1 MSIRFDENILSPLGR
16 TAAGVKAVS
25 LDEGD
30 FVVGADMVDDEH
42 KVLLIT
48 ENGYGKC
55 TESSFYRSQNRGGK
69 GLKSYKITDKTGPI
83 VGLNMVKD
91 DEELIMATNTGTV
104 IRIRIKDIST
114 VGRVAMGVKLINL
127 HNDVHVMSTAKI
139 EAEYVDNDEETTEE
153 NVDNTEVINDSEEN
167 GEVINTENIN
177 SENQ

>member
-1 MSIRFDENILSPLGR
+1 
-16 TAAGVKAVS
+16 
-25 LDEGD
+25 
-30 FVVGADMVDDEH
+30 
-42 KVLLIT
+42 
-48 ENGYGKC
+48 
-55 TESSFYRSQNRGGK
+55 
-69 GLKSYKITDKTGPI
+69 
-83 VGLNMVKD
+83 MVKD

-139 EAEYVDNDEETTEE
+139 EAEYVDNGEETAEE
-153 NVDNTEVINDSEEN
+153 NVDNTEVINNSEEN